1 MADLPSI
8 ARNLQWNAAGF
19 WDCPAP
25 GGGLSYPAGGNQACF
40 AVEDGSFWFE
50 HRNACILAA
59 IEALAPRTPLIDIGG
74 GNGFVAKALQDAGI
88 DVALLEPGPDG
99 VRNALGR
106 GVRQVVRGAIETA
119 DFLPGGIPSAGMFD
133 VLEHIEEDAGFLKL
147 VYSLLQPGGR
157 LYLTVPAGRGLWSG
171 EDEHAGHY
179 RRYSVGGLRA
189 LLEAAGFTVEF
200 ATPFFGFLVLPI
212 LLLRTLPSRLGLAPS
227 GGVQPRAHHV
237 TAPAVKRPL
246 DWLAG
251 RELRRI
257 SAGREMRAGSSCLA
271 VAKK

>member
-8 ARNLQWNAAGF
+8 ARNLRWDAAGF

-25 GGGLSYPAGGNQACF
+25 EGGLSYPEDGNRACF
-40 AVEDGSFWFE
+40 AVEDDSFWFR

-59 IEALAPRTPLIDIGG
+59 MQTLAPRPPLFDIGG

-88 DVALLEPGPDG
+88 DVVLIEPGPDG
-99 VRNALGR
+99 VRNALSR
-106 GVRQVVRGAIETA
+106 GVRHVVRGALEAA
-119 DFLPGGIPSAGMFD
+119 DFLPDSISSAGMFD
-133 VLEHIEEDAGFLKL
+133 VLEHIEDDLGVLKR
-147 VYSLLQPGGR
+147 VYFHLQPGGR
-157 LYLTVPAGRGLWSG
+157 LYLTVPALQGLWSS

-179 RRYSVGGLRA
+179 RRYAAGELRA

-200 ATPFFGFLVLPI
+200 STPIFGFLVLPV
-212 LLLRTLPSRLGLAPS
+212 LLFRTLPSRLGLS
-227 GGVQPRAHHV
+227 GGGAQRSQHGV
-237 TAPAVKRPL
+237 TMPAAKRVL
-246 DWLAG
+246 DWLAS

-257 SAGREMRAGSSCLA
+257 CEFRRVRAGSSYLI